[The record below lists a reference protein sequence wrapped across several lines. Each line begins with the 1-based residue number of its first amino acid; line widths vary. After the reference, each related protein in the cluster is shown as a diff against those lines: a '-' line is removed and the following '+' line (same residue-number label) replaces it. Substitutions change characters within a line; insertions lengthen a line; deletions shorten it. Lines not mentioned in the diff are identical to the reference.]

1 MMVKTII
8 QIANGEELQEQKG
21 ALARAEVFSSKRFQK
36 ATARVASNLVCVK
49 RFWKGSPKLFR
60 SAQKRALCRIGFWKW
75 LKRRIADG

>member
-8 QIANGEELQEQKG
+8 QIVNREELQKQKD

-60 SAQKRALCRIGFWKW
+60 SAQKKSFVRDRTLEMIIKENS
-75 LKRRIADG
+75 